1 MPYAMGNVLN
11 PLGYTSIAYHG
22 GQYTYYSR
30 NETLPNLATSSAPT
44 PGA

>member
-1 MPYAMGNVLN
+1 MGNVLN